1 MDPIIKPFVHIII
14 DAVDAVVYDADER
27 YNADLHDHYATFSEA
42 RDAALSCVELLL
54 DEGDYDGE
62 DHRDELV
69 RMQTLLETAET
80 FDDLADHPD
89 YRWFLDR
96 LEPDH
101 ISLTEFAAARTAAAS
116 AA

>member
-1 MDPIIKPFVHIII
+1 MDSTIKPFVHITI
-14 DAVDAVVYDADER
+14 DAVDVVVYDAEAR
-27 YNADLHDHYATFSEA
+27 YDADLHDHYATFTEA

-54 DEGDYDGE
+54 DEGDYDGD
-62 DHRDELV
+62 DHRDELA
-69 RMQTLLETAET
+69 RMRTLLETAET

-101 ISLTEFAAARTAAAS
+101 ISLTEFAASQVAAAS